1 MNPYFSMFELH
12 ACNKEALTLKRTAY
26 YTLLTSMLLARN
38 SNIGKYGF
46 MQIRGRKKKV
56 LQNLTR
62 FSRSTQWQ
70 CVAIP
75 FILHWYSLLG
85 SLPMW
90 KSLVATDASYTNG
103 APDQVSDP
111 NEDPLCSHYIQPQSC
126 YLCST
131 IYLLYSVVCMQ
142 GSQQM
147 K

>member
-1 MNPYFSMFELH
+1 MQYFLFRVWKGSLVSRD
-12 ACNKEALTLKRTAY
+12 AQASRKL
-26 YTLLTSMLLARN
+26 
-38 SNIGKYGF
+38 
-46 MQIRGRKKKV
+46 KKK
-56 LQNLTR
+56 NLVCCDK
-62 FSRSTQWQ
+62 FQDCSRCMQQ